1 MHAALR
7 WWVVVA
13 EDVFLQLLLVLHMPG
28 VLQLDPVVYVCACGG
43 GEVGVLSQMV
53 DGVHIGVTSS
63 V

>member
-1 MHAALR
+1 MHAALW

-28 VLQLDPVVYVCACGG
+28 VLRLDPVVYVCAYGG
-43 GEVGVLSQMV
+43 GDVGVLSQMV
-53 DGVHIGVTSS
+53 QMVCIS